1 MGNFHLLLLIGNARN
16 VKELMCTYVGGVIYD
31 NEALDKSLE
40 IRKLA
45 PSKEKR
51 ISPDGNC
58 LLSSLSY
65 VIAGSDHYH
74 NNNNTCIKQRFHAYM
89 FKCAV

>member
-1 MGNFHLLLLIGNARN
+1 MLQFSPVTSDWQRQKC
-16 VKELMCTYVGGVIYD
+16 KEFMCTYVGGVIYE
-31 NEALDKSLE
+31 NEAFDKTLE

-58 LLSSLSY
+58 PFSSLSY
-65 VIAGSDHYH
+65 VIRGSNHYKKKLES
-74 NNNNTCIKQRFHAYM
+74 C
-89 FKCAV
+89 